1 MKAKIIKVLF
11 AIMMILSTE
20 LAMSQTHSSGIT
32 YEPSIV
38 TSIFSDYQHDTYP
51 PSTHDLSGRFGN
63 SFGLDYSVLFAS
75 KSYGIKSGIYLLD
88 NGYAVKIHRD
98 EPAYLNRIDKVYFK
112 YISVPLEFYK
122 YIDKFY
128 FSIGPNFNYSIKG
141 LRELGTGESVKYE
154 NNHFALGLKTE
165 IGCSVELNEVVELKF
180 GVFNR
185 LFLFAE
191 GNMNYGLL
199 VNLNYKI
206 NKRAASSN

>member
-1 MKAKIIKVLF
+1 MKAKMTMMLV
-11 AIMMILSTE
+11 AILIILSAKPA
-20 LAMSQTHSSGIT
+20 LSQTHSVGIS

-38 TSIFSDYQHDTYP
+38 TSIFSDIQYDTYP
-51 PSTHDLSGRFGN
+51 PTMHNFSSRFGN
-63 SFGLDYSVLFAS
+63 SFGLDYSVLFAL
-75 KSYGIKSGIYLLD
+75 KSYGIKSGIYILD
-88 NGYAVKIHRD
+88 NGYTVKIERD

-154 NNHFALGLKTE
+154 NNHFAIGLKTE
-165 IGCSVELNEVVELKF
+165 IGYSVELNEVVELKF

-199 VNLNYKI
+199 MTLNYRI
-206 NKRAASSN
+206 NKGAATSN